1 MSIITDNSTPL
12 PLNSPQNL
20 QMINTVNTNMQ
31 SFINSNMLSNV
42 SNLLINNINTKQP
55 ILTAAT
61 NLLGVGSAITAIDW
75 TKITLNKPT
84 DFQANWNTTVINKP
98 TDFQAHQRYETC
110 TRVHRVH
117 VHTRECSW
125 KFVHSP

>member
-42 SNLLINNINTKQP
+42 SNLLINNINTKQAT
-55 ILTAAT
+55 LTAAT
-61 NLLGVGSAITAIDW
+61 NLLGVGSAITAIDYN
-75 TKITLNKPT
+75 KITVNKPST
-84 DFQANWNTTVINKP
+84 FPADMTNIYSKT
-98 TDFQAHQRYETC
+98 ETNN
-110 TRVHRVH
+110 
-117 VHTRECSW
+117 
-125 KFVHSP
+125 

>member
-12 PLNSPQNL
+12 PLNSSQNL

-55 ILTAAT
+55 TLTAAT

-98 TDFQAHQRYETC
+98 STFPADMTNIYSKTETNNLLSAK
-110 TRVHRVH
+110 
-117 VHTRECSW
+117 EQI
-125 KFVHSP
+125 